1 MKSVLVALLLLVLV
15 GCSNTEP
22 TALQGQGKLTPPR
35 PRPPATEEV
44 VVPSTADA
52 ASLTADQRLAR
63 AEAIR
68 DSMPRIDA
76 SSPEQLIATMQS
88 WERVLRPEVM
98 DAVRLGLTVLPIKF
112 QERLVQATRASGRM
126 PPLSDQELFRQTF
139 NEVHGMRF
147 DEFLVHVKPLIEQY
161 EVQLRNP
168 SALTNPPAAGASGPA
183 MR

>member
-1 MKSVLVALLLLVLV
+1 
-15 GCSNTEP
+15 
-22 TALQGQGKLTPPR
+22 
-35 PRPPATEEV
+35 
-44 VVPSTADA
+44 
-52 ASLTADQRLAR
+52 
-63 AEAIR
+63 
-68 DSMPRIDA
+68 MPRIDA